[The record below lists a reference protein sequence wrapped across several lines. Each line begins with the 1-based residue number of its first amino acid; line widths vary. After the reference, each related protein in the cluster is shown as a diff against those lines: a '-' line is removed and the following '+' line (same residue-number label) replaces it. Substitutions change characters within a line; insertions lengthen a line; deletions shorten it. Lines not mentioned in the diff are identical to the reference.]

1 LRVSEYSPLIPL
13 LVTRVTRDLV
23 ILDRA
28 NPLKLQMG
36 VPMNQSENNQIQP
49 DFESRLRFGLHEVLN
64 ERPELREV
72 LPLAALMD
80 DALRWCA

>member
-1 LRVSEYSPLIPL
+1 MFE
-13 LVTRVTRDLV
+13 
-23 ILDRA
+23 
-28 NPLKLQMG
+28 MG
-36 VPMNQSENNQIQP
+36 SPMNQSDHTPVHNQVQA
-49 DFESRLRFGLHEVLN
+49 DFESRLRFGLSEVLS

>member
-1 LRVSEYSPLIPL
+1 MFE
-13 LVTRVTRDLV
+13 
-23 ILDRA
+23 
-28 NPLKLQMG
+28 MG
-36 VPMNQSENNQIQP
+36 VPMTESMNQSQSDKAQIQP

>member
-1 LRVSEYSPLIPL
+1 LE
-13 LVTRVTRDLV
+13 RD
-23 ILDRA
+23 
-28 NPLKLQMG
+28 NPLMFEMG
-36 VPMNQSENNQIQP
+36 VPMNQPDQNQIQP
-49 DFESRLRFGLHEVLN
+49 DFESRLRFGLSEVLT

>member
-1 LRVSEYSPLIPL
+1 MS
-13 LVTRVTRDLV
+13 
-23 ILDRA
+23 
-28 NPLKLQMG
+28 
-36 VPMNQSENNQIQP
+36 QSDQDQIQP
-49 DFESRLRFGLHEVLN
+49 DFESRLRLGLNGVLN

>member
-1 LRVSEYSPLIPL
+1 MFE
-13 LVTRVTRDLV
+13 
-23 ILDRA
+23 
-28 NPLKLQMG
+28 MG
-36 VPMNQSENNQIQP
+36 VNHMSQSDTRTVQGPVQP
-49 DFESRLRFGLHEVLN
+49 DFESRLRFGLSEVLN

>member
-1 LRVSEYSPLIPL
+1 
-13 LVTRVTRDLV
+13 
-23 ILDRA
+23 
-28 NPLKLQMG
+28 
-36 VPMNQSENNQIQP
+36 MNQSDQIQRQSQIQP
-49 DFESRLRFGLHEVLN
+49 DFESRLRFGLNEVLS

>member
-1 LRVSEYSPLIPL
+1 MS
-13 LVTRVTRDLV
+13 
-23 ILDRA
+23 
-28 NPLKLQMG
+28 
-36 VPMNQSENNQIQP
+36 QSETSQIQP
-49 DFESRLRFGLHEVLN
+49 DFESRLRFGLSEVLH

>member
-1 LRVSEYSPLIPL
+1 MS
-13 LVTRVTRDLV
+13 
-23 ILDRA
+23 
-28 NPLKLQMG
+28 
-36 VPMNQSENNQIQP
+36 QSQQVQP
-49 DFESRLRFGLHEVLN
+49 DFECRLRFGLSEVLN

>member
-1 LRVSEYSPLIPL
+1 MKQYD
-13 LVTRVTRDLV
+13 TRPEIRPEIRHEIRPD
-23 ILDRA
+23 
-28 NPLKLQMG
+28 
-36 VPMNQSENNQIQP
+36 IQP
-49 DFESRLRFGLHEVLN
+49 DFESRLRYGLNEVLT

>member
-1 LRVSEYSPLIPL
+1 MHWTPRLGILERDNPPMFRDGG
-13 LVTRVTRDLV
+13 LVMSQPDQPNGQV
-23 ILDRA
+23 
-28 NPLKLQMG
+28 
-36 VPMNQSENNQIQP
+36 QP
-49 DFESRLRFGLHEVLN
+49 DFESRLRLGLSEVLH

>member
-1 LRVSEYSPLIPL
+1 
-13 LVTRVTRDLV
+13 
-23 ILDRA
+23 
-28 NPLKLQMG
+28 
-36 VPMNQSENNQIQP
+36 MNQSDIPASGASSRPDIQP
-49 DFESRLRFGLHEVLN
+49 DFESRLRYGLSEVLT

>member
-1 LRVSEYSPLIPL
+1 MIQPELRPARHP
-13 LVTRVTRDLV
+13 D
-23 ILDRA
+23 
-28 NPLKLQMG
+28 
-36 VPMNQSENNQIQP
+36 IQP
-49 DFESRLRFGLHEVLN
+49 DFESRLRLGLSEVLH

>member
-1 LRVSEYSPLIPL
+1 MFE
-13 LVTRVTRDLV
+13 
-23 ILDRA
+23 
-28 NPLKLQMG
+28 MG
-36 VPMNQSENNQIQP
+36 VPMNQPDQNQIQP
-49 DFESRLRFGLHEVLN
+49 DFESRLRFGLSEVLT